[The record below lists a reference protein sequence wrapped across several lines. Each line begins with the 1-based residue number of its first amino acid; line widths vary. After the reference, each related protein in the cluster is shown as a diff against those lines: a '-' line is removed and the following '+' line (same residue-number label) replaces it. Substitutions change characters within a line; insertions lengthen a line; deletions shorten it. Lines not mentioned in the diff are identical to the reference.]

1 MIHLGLRVA
10 FERTWHTVPSNTS
23 NKEFMLFINGA
34 LNYLSNLHIVFLLI
48 KNLGSLFLFPC
59 THFKVKAV
67 SCKNNIMKEKNNSS
81 LLTTQQAEVWIAK
94 LVPEE
99 KQMLLDI
106 LVKDTSTSKYNT
118 FTLYSF
124 IRMIF
129 THISRHKLRHC
140 FTLDHQT
147 TFSW

>member
-23 NKEFMLFINGA
+23 NKEFMLFTNGA
-34 LNYLSNLHIVFLLI
+34 LNFVSNLHTVFFLI
-48 KNLGSLFLFPC
+48 KNSGSLFLFPC
-59 THFKVKAV
+59 AHFKVKAV

-118 FTLYSF
+118 FTL
-124 IRMIF
+124 
-129 THISRHKLRHC
+129 L
-140 FTLDHQT
+140 
-147 TFSW
+147 